1 MTHQMRFSLPPVVER
16 ELRVAA
22 RHPSTYWSRAGAATS
37 GVAVICLVMLTQVA
51 TAPLAVV
58 GQTTFRLL
66 GGMATL
72 TVLISV
78 VQLASAAFAREK
90 REDTLGLLF
99 LTPLRPV
106 DMVLGKLVS
115 TSLSSFYRFLA
126 LVPVLAVPLLAGGV
140 SLGSFVL
147 LVVALLNLIF
157 LGATLGLW
165 ISARCWDEKRAGSVA
180 SSIMIALLTLPVVV
194 GLGTGVSR
202 FQPGAIPLEI
212 FSPGF
217 AVWHAVMPG
226 TGRVFSLS
234 FSLLWTQVLGW
245 IFFYAACHTLP
256 RCWQTRPDNLAPQG
270 DHLKS
275 PAAETTPLQTSAGT
289 NLPSKAAD
297 KQRTVRRHF
306 TSEAR
311 TSLLDINPLAWFA
324 LRWKPPATGTW
335 AIAGV
340 AMIGY
345 WPALMAGI
353 TADEWGL
360 IFAPGYALAIIF
372 LVHTAIKTFTS
383 HQASFA
389 FARDRG
395 EDTLDLLL
403 STPVTVRQLIDG
415 HTHGL
420 CETLRPVIR
429 RTLWIEG
436 AWLAFLIVRHMA
448 RGGDDGWL
456 YALGGAAMLGL
467 LNPDL
472 RALVWTTMWQS
483 VIRKS
488 AREAQQEAVL
498 RVFVLPWLPVLVA
511 WGIGAMIGGAHSG
524 SYALVVSWI
533 LFSALAD
540 RWFQSRS
547 QQMMEERLMLW
558 AVRRAAGE
566 FEHYDGWKNL
576 GRTLGRWWASQGR
589 QRRA

>member
-1 MTHQMRFSLPPVVER
+1 MRFSLPPVVER

-22 RHPSTYWSRAGAATS
+22 RYPSTYWSRASAGAS
-37 GVAVICLVMLTQVA
+37 GVAVICLVMLTQLT
-51 TAPLAVV
+51 TAPLAMV
-58 GQTTFRLL
+58 GQITFRLL
-66 GGMATL
+66 GGMAAL
-72 TVLISV
+72 TVLVSV
-78 VQLASAAFAREK
+78 VHLASAAFAREK

-140 SLGSFVL
+140 TVGSFVL

-165 ISARCWDEKRAGSVA
+165 ISAQCWDEKRAGSVA

-194 GLGTGVSR
+194 GLGIGASR
-202 FQPGAIPLEI
+202 LQPGAIPLEI

-217 AVWHAVMPG
+217 AVWHAIMPG
-226 TGRVFSLS
+226 SSRSLSLS
-234 FSLLWTQVLGW
+234 FSLLSTQVLGW
-245 IFFYAACHTLP
+245 IFFYAACHVLP
-256 RCWQTRPDNLAPQG
+256 RCWQIQPDNLAPQG

-275 PAAETTPLQTSAGT
+275 PAAETTPLQTSAGI
-289 NLPSKAAD
+289 NLPSKPAD

-335 AIAGV
+335 AIVGV

-345 WPALMAGI
+345 WPALMAGL
-353 TADEWGL
+353 TAGEWGL

-372 LVHTAIKTFTS
+372 LVHTAIKTFAS

-403 STPVTVRQLIDG
+403 STPVTVPQLIDG
-415 HTHGL
+415 HRHGL

-429 RTLWIEG
+429 RALWIEG
-436 AWLAFLIVRHMA
+436 SWLAFLIVRHIA

-467 LNPDL
+467 LIPDL

-483 VIRKS
+483 VIRKG
-488 AREAQQEAVL
+488 AREAQQEAAS
-498 RVFVLPWLPVLVA
+498 RVFVLPWLAVLAA
-511 WGIGAMIGGAHSG
+511 WGIGAGLGGVKVGAFT
-524 SYALVVSWI
+524 LVAAWI
-533 LFSALAD
+533 FFSALTD
-540 RWFQSRS
+540 RWSLSRS
-547 QQMMEERLMLW
+547 RQMMEERLMLW
-558 AVRRAAGE
+558 TVRRAAGE
-566 FEHYDGWKNL
+566 FEHYDGWKSF
-576 GRTLGRWWASQGR
+576 GRTLGRWWASRGA